1 MTTTTTAP
9 KYVAFYGPSKHEE
22 SELSNFYRCNVT
34 VHGLTFASSE
44 AAYQAG
50 KLQSPGARAL
60 LAAAT
65 TAEEA
70 WSMFHGP
77 RKVFDTPTDWDDR
90 RVAVMRHVLHA
101 KFTGNPELGAKLLAT
116 GAAYLVENCPHKQ
129 GDFWAD
135 NGDGT
140 GQNRLGT
147 MLMELREWLGGTG
160 VVPVPEE
167 FGAFYSS
174 VCAEHGCTAPCHF
187 TNEGFLYDKC
197 DLHMPRELSLGAVTV
212 HLPLADMPDGTG
224 RFLYFKLNDLPELVR
239 ESARMIHEHLVAT
252 FGAKLPAL
260 IMPETSMLCV
270 AHELRLR
277 GVRVF
282 TLSKTRHP
290 GMHDVHTHMYAAATS
305 TQHKVLHMSTDLASQ
320 LDGPEDKVLLVDNV
334 CTTGATLS
342 AMYHLMVKGLL
353 AGRVVGALVLFT
365 EGLKVTS
372 VTVAEGVVIPLTSF
386 AHLPMF
392 ATDIRAS
399 TKLYVLAAELEELPS
414 RFGPLRTLCFRHRT
428 VDTDEVKVV
437 QSHKAV
443 PPGEATPVRVHD
455 ACATSELFGSQ
466 KCDCRQQLD
475 YSLKYIG
482 EHGGV
487 VIYLSQEGR
496 GIGYSHKLEAYK
508 LQTTCG
514 LDTVDANRALGLPDD
529 LRVYTAVKEILE
541 HLGVRRVA
549 VITNNP
555 RKLEA
560 LRKLGLHAA
569 DADRIPCNPKAE
581 SKLEEMYVAT
591 KAARMGHMIGG
602 AGSNGSNGSVGA
614 VAASAE

>member
-1 MTTTTTAP
+1 MATF
-9 KYVAFYGPSKHEE
+9 VAFYGPSKHDEE
-22 SELSNFYRCNVT
+22 SELSNFHLCPVT
-34 VHGLTFASSE
+34 LDGLKFGSSE
-44 AAYQAG
+44 AAYQAQ
-50 KLQSPGARAL
+50 KLESPEEREM
-60 LAAAT
+60 LAAVGAP
-65 TAEEA
+65 EEA

-77 RKVFDTPTDWDDR
+77 HKRFDTPEDWPHR
-90 RVAVMRHVLHA
+90 RVPAMRRVLHA
-101 KFTGNPELGAKLLAT
+101 KFTGNPELREKLLAT

-129 GDFWAD
+129 DAFWAD

-140 GQNRLGT
+140 GQNRLGIL
-147 MLMELREWLGGTG
+147 LMELREWLGGTG
-160 VVPVPEE
+160 VVPAPKE
-167 FGAFYSS
+167 FAAFYSS

-187 TNEGFLYDKC
+187 TNQGFLYDKC
-197 DLHMPRELSLGAVTV
+197 DVHMPRELSLGAVTV
-212 HLPLADMPDGTG
+212 QLPLADMPDGTG

-239 ESARMIHEHLVAT
+239 ESARMIHGHLVET
-252 FGAKLPAL
+252 YGERLPVL
-260 IMPETSMLCV
+260 LMPETSMLCT
-270 AHELRLR
+270 AHELRRL
-277 GVRVF
+277 GVTVV
-282 TLSKTRHP
+282 TLPKTRHP
-290 GMHDVHTHMYAAATS
+290 GMRDVHSHMYAAATS
-305 TQHKVLHMSTDLASQ
+305 AQHKVLYMSTDLASQ
-320 LDGPEDKVLLVDNV
+320 LHPEDKVLLVDNV

-365 EGLKVTS
+365 EGLKMTS
-372 VTVAEGVVIPLTSF
+372 VTVAEGVSIPLTSF

-399 TKLYVLAAELEELPS
+399 TKVYVLAAELEELPT
-414 RFGPLRTLCFRHRT
+414 RNGPLRTLCFRHRT

-455 ACATSELFGSQ
+455 ACATSELFGSL
-466 KCDCRQQLD
+466 KCDCRQQLE
-475 YSLKYIG
+475 YSLRHIG

-541 HLGVRRVA
+541 HLGIRRVGL
-549 VITNNP
+549 ITNNP

-560 LRKLGLHAA
+560 LRKLGLHVA

-581 SKLEEMYVAT
+581 SELEELYVAT
-591 KAARMGHMIGG
+591 KASRMGHMIGSG
-602 AGSNGSNGSVGA
+602 
-614 VAASAE
+614 SAE

>member
-1 MTTTTTAP
+1 
-9 KYVAFYGPSKHEE
+9 
-22 SELSNFYRCNVT
+22 
-34 VHGLTFASSE
+34 
-44 AAYQAG
+44 
-50 KLQSPGARAL
+50 
-60 LAAAT
+60 
-65 TAEEA
+65 
-70 WSMFHGP
+70 MFHGP

-147 MLMELREWLGGTG
+147 MLMELREWLGGIG
-160 VVPVPEE
+160 VVPTPEE

-197 DLHMPRELSLGAVTV
+197 DLHMPRELSLGAVTLQ
-212 HLPLADMPDGTG
+212 LPLADMPDGTG

-239 ESARMIHEHLVAT
+239 ESARMIHGYLVEMY
-252 FGAKLPAL
+252 GERLPVVL
-260 IMPETSMLCV
+260 MPETSMLCT
-270 AHELRLR
+270 AHELRGL
-277 GVRVF
+277 GVPVV
-282 TLSKTRHP
+282 TLPKTRHP
-290 GMHDVHTHMYAAATS
+290 GMRDVYSHMYAAATS
-305 TQHKVLHMSTDLASQ
+305 AQHKVLYMSTDLASQ
-320 LDGPEDKVLLVDNV
+320 LHPEDKVLLVDNV

-365 EGLKVTS
+365 EGLKMTS
-372 VTVAEGVVIPLTSF
+372 VTVAEGVNIPLTSF

-591 KAARMGHMIGG
+591 KASRMGHMIGG
-602 AGSNGSNGSVGA
+602 AGS
-614 VAASAE
+614 AE